1 MKLWQKLW
9 LLFSVIWV
17 VVAALNVFAILAFS
31 EGEAEQGKF
40 VVPLALALLVP
51 AAAYLLGWLWE
62 LLGRHRGKRSD

>member
-17 VVAALNVFAILAFS
+17 VVAAINVATILAFS
-31 EGEAEQGKF
+31 EGELEREKAA
-40 VVPLALALLVP
+40 VPLLLAFVVP

-62 LLGRHRGKRSD
+62 LLGRYRGKRSD